1 MIEDIII
8 DIFKAMIG
16 TITDLFENIFRGV
29 MMTLGPLVAIIY
41 IWRRQRKQRK
51 ESYDNPS

>member
-8 DIFKAMIG
+8 DIFKATIG